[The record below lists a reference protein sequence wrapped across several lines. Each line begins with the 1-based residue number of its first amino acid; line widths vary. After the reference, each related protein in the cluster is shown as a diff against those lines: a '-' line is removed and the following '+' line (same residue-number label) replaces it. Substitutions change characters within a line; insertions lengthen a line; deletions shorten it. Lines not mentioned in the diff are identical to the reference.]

1 MNPNVRR
8 VQELRRSNAA
18 APHRVK
24 RYAGP
29 DPAEW
34 NEEPVD
40 INTMPAVQIIS
51 LDADGNE
58 VVQQDGNVI
67 PVAHVQNICV
77 LLATTADLMVQLATV
92 TKGENDMLAGMVAGL
107 GMIVEDVHNRLV
119 NLQNI
124 VDPT

>member
-1 MNPNVRR
+1 MQFPEDGLDLAGGSIERR
-8 VQELRRSNAA
+8 YGR
-18 APHRVK
+18 
-24 RYAGP
+24 
-29 DPAEW
+29 
-34 NEEPVD
+34 
-40 INTMPAVQIIS
+40 T
-51 LDADGNE
+51 
-58 VVQQDGNVI
+58 